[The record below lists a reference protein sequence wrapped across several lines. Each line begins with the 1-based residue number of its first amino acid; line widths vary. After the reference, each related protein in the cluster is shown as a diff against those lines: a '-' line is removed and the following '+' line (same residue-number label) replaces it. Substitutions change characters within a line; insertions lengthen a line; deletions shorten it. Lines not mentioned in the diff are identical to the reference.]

1 MVFGKLVATCRRMTL
16 DTYFKPDTNT
26 NSKCKDLNIRSETVN
41 FLEEYIRGKF
51 LDNGIGNVSI
61 YHHTV
66 HLKYLRIFGVNY
78 TLVELKNP
86 ILQ

>member
-41 FLEEYIRGKF
+41 FLEEYIRGKSS
-51 LDNGIGNVSI
+51 LTMELAMYPSI
-61 YHHTV
+61 
-66 HLKYLRIFGVNY
+66 I
-78 TLVELKNP
+78 TLFT
-86 ILQ
+86 